1 LDSFQKIEQNLRR
14 FVRQFYI
21 SALLKGLLMFLFVGL
36 LFALFF
42 LIVEHFLWLNSSIR
56 TLLFWFIIS
65 FETVIFYGFIL
76 SPLFKLFRIQK
87 GIDFEFASKIIG
99 DHFPEIK
106 DKLLNVLQLKQ
117 HSAQTELLL
126 ASIEQKS
133 NSLKTISFKK
143 AVDLSSNIK
152 YIKYAFTP
160 VLILFVFFALGKQYV
175 FTDSLKRV
183 VNFQA
188 NYSPPAPFE
197 FVVANPSLSTLEN
210 SSFTLKVTTQGSIVP
225 EAVSI
230 VYNDAVYL
238 LSSVNPG
245 VFEYQFL
252 QPKESIN
259 FKLSSGSVISAPLQ
273 LTVVPT
279 PLVLGIN
286 LYVYPPK
293 YTQEPQRKIENN
305 GNATVP
311 EGSKLKWE
319 VLTKSTD
326 TVVILNS
333 ASFSFFDKSNQKFTH
348 VQQVFRS
355 MGYSITT
362 SNSKLKNFEN
372 LDYFINLIKDKPPLI
387 QLQMKRDSTLQE
399 RLYFYGQV
407 SDDYGVRALRLH
419 YFPTE
424 SPNNISVLQVSL
436 TQSNPQEFTYAF
448 PDNLNLLEDM
458 AYSLYFEVI
467 DNDRLHNYK
476 STRSRTFTYKQ
487 KTAIQLE
494 ASRIK
499 EQSEVSNAFQKALK
513 ALAEQDQRLKEI
525 SINQKET
532 QLLNYS
538 DQQKL
543 KQFIERQKSQ
553 DKLLTRLNQT
563 MERNLNRFK
572 KEGKD
577 VFKDQLQKRLKTQQE
592 ELKKNEKILEEIEKV
607 ASKIN
612 KEELANK
619 LAEMAK
625 QSKNKQRSLEQLL
638 ELTKRY
644 YVTKKSE
651 QINSKLKELSESQEQ
666 LADKPTK
673 ANNKSTQQALNKSF
687 DEIRKEIAALKED
700 NNALAKPLQLLDD
713 PLLEESIAK
722 DQEEALESLEEEK
735 DFPDSEQAQ
744 SAPSEAQKSQKK
756 AAQKMQ
762 LMTKK
767 MSQNMS
773 AGGTKQMSEDI
784 EVLRQILDNLILFSF
799 EQEALMNQFVL
810 AVPNPRQYAVKLLR
824 QSNLRTH
831 FEHVE
836 DSLFALSL
844 RQPMISELI
853 SKEVAEVFFNIDKS
867 LALLSENELQKGV
880 SSQQFAM
887 MAINKLADLLS
898 NTLSNMEAQ
907 LELSPGQGQGEMQ
920 LPDIITSQE
929 SLNEQMEQKL
939 GEKGKESEGES
950 AEPKSGNK
958 GKEKEPGGPKS
969 STPSPGGEGE
979 KNAQESE
986 NEVDSAELFEIFKK
1000 QQQLRTALQDLLQ
1013 KNGMSAKES
1022 DLLKA
1027 MNKIEENLVN
1037 QGVTTKILNQM
1048 KALKHQLLKLNKA
1061 TLQQGEDSKRES
1073 GTSKAPRSEAPTI
1086 SPETIKQYFST
1097 TEILNRQSLP
1107 LRQELRIKV
1116 QEYFKT
1122 TND

>member
-1 LDSFQKIEQNLRR
+1 
-14 FVRQFYI
+14 
-21 SALLKGLLMFLFVGL
+21 
-36 LFALFF
+36 
-42 LIVEHFLWLNSSIR
+42 
-56 TLLFWFIIS
+56 
-65 FETVIFYGFIL
+65 
-76 SPLFKLFRIQK
+76 
-87 GIDFEFASKIIG
+87 
-99 DHFPEIK
+99 
-106 DKLLNVLQLKQ
+106 
-117 HSAQTELLL
+117 
-126 ASIEQKS
+126 
-133 NSLKTISFKK
+133 
-143 AVDLSSNIK
+143 
-152 YIKYAFTP
+152 
-160 VLILFVFFALGKQYV
+160 
-175 FTDSLKRV
+175 
-183 VNFQA
+183 
-188 NYSPPAPFE
+188 
-197 FVVANPSLSTLEN
+197 
-210 SSFTLKVTTQGSIVP
+210 
-225 EAVSI
+225 
-230 VYNDAVYL
+230 
-238 LSSVNPG
+238 
-245 VFEYQFL
+245 
-252 QPKESIN
+252 
-259 FKLSSGSVISAPLQ
+259 
-273 LTVVPT
+273 
-279 PLVLGIN
+279 
-286 LYVYPPK
+286 
-293 YTQEPQRKIENN
+293 
-305 GNATVP
+305 
-311 EGSKLKWE
+311 
-319 VLTKSTD
+319 
-326 TVVILNS
+326 
-333 ASFSFFDKSNQKFTH
+333 
-348 VQQVFRS
+348 
-355 MGYSITT
+355 
-362 SNSKLKNFEN
+362 
-372 LDYFINLIKDKPPLI
+372 
-387 QLQMKRDSTLQE
+387 
-399 RLYFYGQV
+399 
-407 SDDYGVRALRLH
+407 
-419 YFPTE
+419 
-424 SPNNISVLQVSL
+424 
-436 TQSNPQEFTYAF
+436 
-448 PDNLNLLEDM
+448 
-458 AYSLYFEVI
+458 
-467 DNDRLHNYK
+467 
-476 STRSRTFTYKQ
+476 
-487 KTAIQLE
+487 
-494 ASRIK
+494 
-499 EQSEVSNAFQKALK
+499 
-513 ALAEQDQRLKEI
+513 
-525 SINQKET
+525 
-532 QLLNYS
+532 
-538 DQQKL
+538 
-543 KQFIERQKSQ
+543 
-553 DKLLTRLNQT
+553 

-713 PLLEESIAK
+713 PLLEESIVK
-722 DQEEALESLEEEK
+722 DLEEALERLEEEK
-735 DFPDSEQAQ
+735 DFPDYEQAK
-744 SAPSEAQKSQKK
+744 SASSEAQKSQKK

-810 AVPNPRQYAVKLLR
+810 AGSNPRQYAVKLLR

-867 LALLSENELQKGV
+867 LALLSEYELQKGV

-887 MAINKLADLLS
+887 MATNKLADLLS

-920 LPDIITSQE
+920 LPDIIMSQE

-950 AEPKSGNK
+950 GEPKSGNK
-958 GKEKEPGGPKS
+958 GKEKGPGGPKD
-969 STPSPGGEGE
+969 STPSPGGEGG

-1037 QGVTTKILNQM
+1037 QGVTTKTLNQM

-1073 GTSKAPRSEAPTI
+1073 DTSKAPRSEAPTI

-1107 LRQELRIKV
+1107 LRQELRKKV

>member
-1 LDSFQKIEQNLRR
+1 MDSFQKIEQNLRR

-42 LIVEHFLWLNSSIR
+42 LTVEHFLWLNSSIR
-56 TLLFWFIIS
+56 TLLFWLIIS

-76 SPLFKLFRIQK
+76 SPLFKLFKIQK

-152 YIKYAFTP
+152 YIKYAFIP
-160 VLILFVFFALGKQYV
+160 LLILFIFFALGKQYV

-183 VNFQA
+183 VNYQA

-210 SSFTLKVTTQGSIVP
+210 SSFTLKVITKGSIIP
-225 EAVSI
+225 EAVRVI
-230 VYNDAVYL
+230 YNDDVYL
-238 LSSVNPG
+238 LNSVNPG

-252 QPKESIN
+252 QPKKSIN
-259 FKLSSGSVISAPLQ
+259 FKLTSGSVISPPLQ

-286 LYVYPPK
+286 LYVYPPQ
-293 YTQEPQRKIENN
+293 YTQEPQRTIENN

-333 ASFSFFDKSNQKFTH
+333 SSFSFFDKSNQKFTH
-348 VQQVFRS
+348 TQQVFRS

-362 SNSKLKNFEN
+362 SNLKLKNFEN
-372 LDYFINLIKDKPPLI
+372 LDYFINVIKDKPPLI

-399 RLYFYGQV
+399 KLYFYGQV
-407 SDDYGVRALRLH
+407 SDDYGVRALKLH
-419 YFPTE
+419 YFPTD
-424 SPNNISVLQVSL
+424 SPNNRTVVQLPL
-436 TQSNPQEFTYAF
+436 TENSPIEFTHVF
-448 PDNLNLLEDM
+448 PNNRTLLEDT
-458 AYSLYFEVI
+458 AYSLYFEVL
-467 DNDRLHNYK
+467 DNDPLHNYK
-476 STRSRTFTYKQ
+476 STRSRTFTYKH
-487 KTAIQLE
+487 KSKLQLE
-494 ASRIK
+494 ALRLT
-499 EQSEVSNAFQKALK
+499 EQSEVSSAFQKALK
-513 ALAEQDQRLKEI
+513 ALTLQDQKLKEI

-532 QLLNYS
+532 PRLKYS
-538 DQQKL
+538 DQLKL

-553 DKLLTRLNQT
+553 DKLLEKLNQN
-563 MERNLNRFK
+563 MEKNINQFK
-572 KEGKD
+572 KDGKD
-577 VFKDQLQKRLKTQQE
+577 AFKEQLQKRLSAQQE
-592 ELKKNEKILEEIEKV
+592 QLKKNEKILEEIEKV
-607 ASKIN
+607 ANKIN
-612 KEELANK
+612 KEELAKK
-619 LAEMAK
+619 LDEMAK
-625 QSKNKQRSLEQLL
+625 QNKNKQRSLEQLL

-651 QINSKLKELSESQEQ
+651 QINSKLKALSESQEQ
-666 LADKPTK
+666 LADKSSNE
-673 ANNKSTQQALNKSF
+673 NNKSSQEVLNKSF
-687 DEIRKEIAALKED
+687 DQIRKELAELKKD
-700 NNALAKPLQLLDD
+700 NSALAKPLQLPDD
-713 PLLEESIAK
+713 VLLEESIAK
-722 DQEEALESLEEEK
+722 DQDEALRSLKEEAGSLSSEK
-735 DFPDSEQAQ
+735 PKSP
-744 SAPSEAQKSQKK
+744 PSEAQKSQKK
-756 AAQKMQ
+756 AAQKMR
-762 LMTKK
+762 LMTQK
-767 MSQNMS
+767 MSQQMG

-799 EQEALMNQFVL
+799 DQEALMNQFVS
-810 AVPNPRQYAVKLLR
+810 AASNPRQYANKLLK
-824 QSNLRTH
+824 QSNLRSH

-844 RQPMISELI
+844 RQPMISESI
-853 SKEVAEVFFNIDKS
+853 NKEVTEVFFNIDKS
-867 LALLSENELQKGV
+867 LALLSENELQKGI

-887 MAINKLADLLS
+887 MATNKLADLLS

-920 LPDIITSQE
+920 LPDIIMSQE

-939 GEKGKESEGES
+939 GEKGKDSEGES
-950 AEPKSGNK
+950 GKPKTGSK
-958 GKEKEPGGPKS
+958 GKDKGSNS
-969 STPSPGGEGE
+969 SKGATPSPGSDGASEGQG
-979 KNAQESE
+979 AA
-986 NEVDSAELFEIFKK
+986 NEGDSAELFEIFKR
-1000 QQQLRTALQDLLQ
+1000 QQQLRSALQDLLQ
-1013 KNGMSAKES
+1013 KRGMSAKES

-1037 QGVTTKILNQM
+1037 QGVTEQVLNQM
-1048 KALKHQLLKLNKA
+1048 KVLKHQLLKLNKA
-1061 TLQQGEDSKRES
+1061 MVQQGEDSKRES
-1073 GTSKAPRSEAPTI
+1073 NTSKTPRSQPPVA
-1086 SPETIKQYFST
+1086 SPETIKQYFNT

-1107 LRQELRIKV
+1107 LRQDIKKKV

-1122 TND
+1122 NND

>member
-1 LDSFQKIEQNLRR
+1 
-14 FVRQFYI
+14 
-21 SALLKGLLMFLFVGL
+21 
-36 LFALFF
+36 
-42 LIVEHFLWLNSSIR
+42 
-56 TLLFWFIIS
+56 
-65 FETVIFYGFIL
+65 
-76 SPLFKLFRIQK
+76 
-87 GIDFEFASKIIG
+87 
-99 DHFPEIK
+99 
-106 DKLLNVLQLKQ
+106 
-117 HSAQTELLL
+117 
-126 ASIEQKS
+126 
-133 NSLKTISFKK
+133 
-143 AVDLSSNIK
+143 
-152 YIKYAFTP
+152 
-160 VLILFVFFALGKQYV
+160 
-175 FTDSLKRV
+175 
-183 VNFQA
+183 
-188 NYSPPAPFE
+188 
-197 FVVANPSLSTLEN
+197 
-210 SSFTLKVTTQGSIVP
+210 
-225 EAVSI
+225 
-230 VYNDAVYL
+230 
-238 LSSVNPG
+238 
-245 VFEYQFL
+245 
-252 QPKESIN
+252 
-259 FKLSSGSVISAPLQ
+259 
-273 LTVVPT
+273 
-279 PLVLGIN
+279 
-286 LYVYPPK
+286 
-293 YTQEPQRKIENN
+293 
-305 GNATVP
+305 
-311 EGSKLKWE
+311 
-319 VLTKSTD
+319 
-326 TVVILNS
+326 
-333 ASFSFFDKSNQKFTH
+333 
-348 VQQVFRS
+348 
-355 MGYSITT
+355 
-362 SNSKLKNFEN
+362 
-372 LDYFINLIKDKPPLI
+372 
-387 QLQMKRDSTLQE
+387 
-399 RLYFYGQV
+399 
-407 SDDYGVRALRLH
+407 
-419 YFPTE
+419 
-424 SPNNISVLQVSL
+424 
-436 TQSNPQEFTYAF
+436 
-448 PDNLNLLEDM
+448 
-458 AYSLYFEVI
+458 
-467 DNDRLHNYK
+467 
-476 STRSRTFTYKQ
+476 
-487 KTAIQLE
+487 
-494 ASRIK
+494 
-499 EQSEVSNAFQKALK
+499 
-513 ALAEQDQRLKEI
+513 
-525 SINQKET
+525 
-532 QLLNYS
+532 
-538 DQQKL
+538 
-543 KQFIERQKSQ
+543 
-553 DKLLTRLNQT
+553 

-722 DQEEALESLEEEK
+722 DQEEALESLEKEK
-735 DFPDSEQAQ
+735 DFPDSEQAK

-767 MSQNMS
+767 MSQNMN

-810 AVPNPRQYAVKLLR
+810 AGSNPRQYAVKLLR

-867 LALLSENELQKGV
+867 LALLSEYELQKGV

-887 MAINKLADLLS
+887 MATNKLADLLS

-920 LPDIITSQE
+920 LPDIIMSQE

-939 GEKGKESEGES
+939 GEKGKESEEES
-950 AEPKSGNK
+950 GEPKSGNK
-958 GKEKEPGGPKS
+958 GKEKGPGDPKG
-969 STPSPGGEGE
+969 STPSPGGEGG

-1037 QGVTTKILNQM
+1037 QGVTTKTLNQM

-1073 GTSKAPRSEAPTI
+1073 DTSRAPRSEAPTI

-1107 LRQELRIKV
+1107 LRQELRKKV